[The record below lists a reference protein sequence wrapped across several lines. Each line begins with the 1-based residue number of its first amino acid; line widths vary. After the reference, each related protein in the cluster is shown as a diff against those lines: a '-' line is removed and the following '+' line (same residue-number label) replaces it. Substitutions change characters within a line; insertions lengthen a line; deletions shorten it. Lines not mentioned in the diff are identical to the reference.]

1 MNFLDY
7 DFVASDLLTAEEEK
21 KLEDH
26 GAVSFRGRGTK
37 KERKQRKKKT
47 EEKKLEETVFVPEPQ
62 PAVVDDR
69 TPQELQEHSLAQ
81 DALLLR
87 KWNGWE
93 LITPAQ
99 LTDLKVGTWIVQT
112 KFINWKVKQRR
123 SLCMC
128 RITQKSDTSLSFEN
142 IKPRTPNPAY
152 PFVHRTWTLSWTN
165 DQDRDTK
172 LVGSSFRNFYRKPT
186 R

>member
-1 MNFLDY
+1 MSFTNLDRTKFNFVDHNLRQTDTKVNPFLGH
-7 DFVASDLLTAEEEK
+7 DFVAADLLTQEEEK
-21 KLEDH
+21 KMLE
-26 GAVSFRGRGTK
+26 GTA
-37 KERKQRKKKT
+37 
-47 EEKKLEETVFVPEPQ
+47 FVPEPQ
-62 PAVVDDR
+62 QPAVDTR
-69 TPQELQEHSLAQ
+69 TPEELHAQ
-81 DALLLR
+81 SVIADAPLLR

-172 LVGSSFRNFYRKPT
+172 LVGSSYRNFYRKLT
-186 R
+186 Q